1 MLFGYVT
8 DQLFGLMGIQPDS
21 TTFAAFVDFYTVEF
35 YFFQLKSITG
45 NVETGHASGILLGF
59 NGSKSL
65 LVEVVKILILSGE
78 LFFELFLGD
87 WVVDILA

>member
-8 DQLFGLMGIQPDS
+8 DQLFGLVGIQPDS
-21 TTFAAFVDFYTVEF
+21 TAFAALVDFDTVEF
-35 YFFQLKSITG
+35 YFFQLGSSTGSI
-45 NVETGHASGILLGF
+45 ETGHSSGILLGF

-65 LVEVVKILILSGE
+65 LVEVVKILILGGE